1 MLISLFINSLQR
13 LMICFNQ
20 MNGKE
25 LSEALSQLSKEEK
38 ANFERFILTFEVKHD
53 CKDHQ

>member
-1 MLISLFINSLQR
+1 
-13 LMICFNQ
+13 